1 MFDTR
6 ERKERALGTKL
17 GLKPFRSLSPKAA
30 IVRKPQRPG
39 QHGGARRRAPSEF
52 GEQLS
57 EKQKFKYTYGLREAQ
72 MRRIFK
78 LAAKSPSNTGPL
90 FMGLLE
96 RRLDNVVYRLGI
108 APSRSVARQLVGHGH
123 IQVSSKGGS
132 SSGGN
137 FRRVKSPSF
146 QVKAGDVIR
155 IRPESKNHP
164 LFKDLA
170 ETLKKYEVPAWLS
183 TNPETFEGKVLSLPR
198 DLEIPFDISKVVD
211 YYSKIVK

>member
-6 ERKERALGTKL
+6 ERKERALGVKL

-30 IVRKPQRPG
+30 MVKKPSRPG
-39 QHGGARRRAPSEF
+39 QHGASRRRAPSEF

-57 EKQKFKYTYGLREAQ
+57 EKQKFKHTYGLREAQ
-72 MRRIFK
+72 MRRTFK
-78 LAAKSPSNTGPL
+78 QASKSPSTTGPL
-90 FMGLLE
+90 FMSLLE

-123 IQVSSKGGS
+123 IHVNGK
-132 SSGGN
+132 
-137 FRRVKSPSF
+137 RVKSSSF
-146 QVKAGDVIR
+146 QVKANDVIR
-155 IRPESKNHP
+155 IRPESKDHSA
-164 LFKDLA
+164 FKNLA
-170 ETLKKYEVPAWLS
+170 ETLKTHKTSSWLS
-183 TNPETFEGKVLSLPR
+183 INPETFEGKVLSAPR